1 MTADFL
7 AAFRISCM
15 LMNKWIFGLLAAT
28 ALCAATPDAKTEKE
42 VLAALD
48 AYKQALIKG
57 DAAALSKV
65 LSDDLT
71 YTHSS
76 NKHEDKAAVLESL
89 KGPTHTE
96 AVDFK
101 DLKVRAYGNTAVVT
115 GDADFRNNAGGNVT
129 VVHLHVIHVFVK
141 NSHGWQMVAR
151 QTTRYPDP
159 TPGKK

>member
-1 MTADFL
+1 M
-7 AAFRISCM
+7 S
-15 LMNKWIFGLLAAT
+15 KWILLLLAAT
-28 ALCAATPDAKTEKE
+28 LPAATPDVKTEKA

-48 AYKQALIKG
+48 AYKQALIQR
-57 DAAALSKV
+57 DATALSKV

-96 AVDFK
+96 AIDFR
-101 DLKVRAYGNTAVVT
+101 DLKVRLYGNTAIVT
-115 GDADFRNNAGGNVT
+115 GDGDFRNNTGGTVS
-129 VVHLHVIHVFVK
+129 VVHLHAIHVFVK
-141 NSHGWQMVAR
+141 NPSGWQMVAR

-159 TPGKK
+159 AAPAKQ

>member
-1 MTADFL
+1 MTKL
-7 AAFRISCM
+7 I
-15 LMNKWIFGLLAAT
+15 LGLLSAT
-28 ALCAATPDAKTEKE
+28 MLWAATPDAKTEKE

-48 AYKQALIKG
+48 AYKQALIAR

-89 KGPTHTE
+89 KGGTHVE
-96 AVDFK
+96 AIDFK
-101 DLKVRAYGNTAVVT
+101 DIKTRLYGSVAVVT
-115 GDADFRNNAGGNVT
+115 ADADFRNSVEGAVSLL
-129 VVHLHVIHVFVK
+129 HLHAIHVFVK

-151 QTTRYPDP
+151 QTTRYPEP
-159 TPGKK
+159 AAAVKK

>member
-1 MTADFL
+1 MT
-7 AAFRISCM
+7 
-15 LMNKWIFGLLAAT
+15 KWIPSLLSAAM
-28 ALCAATPDAKTEKE
+28 LWAATPDAKTEKE

-48 AYKQALIKG
+48 AYKQALINR

-89 KGPTHTE
+89 KGGTHVE

-101 DLKVRAYGNTAVVT
+101 DLRVRVYGSAAVVT
-115 GDADFRNNAGGNVT
+115 ADADFRNNTEGAVT
-129 VVHLHVIHVFVK
+129 LLHLHVIHVFAK
-141 NSHGWQMVAR
+141 SSRGWQMVAR
-151 QTTRYPDP
+151 QTTRYPEP
-159 TPGKK
+159 AAAGK